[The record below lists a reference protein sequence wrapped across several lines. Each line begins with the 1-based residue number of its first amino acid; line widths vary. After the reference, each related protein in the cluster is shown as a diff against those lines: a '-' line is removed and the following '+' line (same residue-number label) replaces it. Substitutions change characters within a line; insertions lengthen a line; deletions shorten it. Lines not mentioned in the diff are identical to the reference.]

1 MKLGIIINSWNNEKT
16 IIRAINSIK
25 KNKNTKIVVID
36 DASKDNSIKI
46 LKKKKIEKKIDI
58 LHINKR
64 NIGIAKSRNIGIN
77 LCKNTNYITFID
89 GDDYL
94 NSSFVSFFFKKIKNS
109 YEDLILFNF
118 SYSLKEKI
126 RKNNFFK
133 LNKAL
138 DDKDIVDYFLK
149 YLIKPN
155 KNSLFT
161 TCWSKL
167 YKTRLL
173 LKKKNQFNEKLHLC
187 EDTDFVFRYLS
198 IDKVKKVKYFNFS
211 MYYHSLSDGK
221 LNLKKSTFGINID
234 LKNQI
239 SFLVALESCKKF
251 LLKKF
256 SNKSLL
262 NKKLN
267 HCIGAYTSIYM
278 IRSCLRI
285 NSIKTFIEV
294 YLFWKKIL
302 RKEKINFA
310 LKDYLPI
317 KANGNIIFS
326 YFLKKKFFFI
336 SIIIAYF
343 IAKKRY
349 L

>member
-1 MKLGIIINSWNNEKT
+1 
-16 IIRAINSIK
+16 
-25 KNKNTKIVVID
+25 
-36 DASKDNSIKI
+36 
-46 LKKKKIEKKIDI
+46 
-58 LHINKR
+58 
-64 NIGIAKSRNIGIN
+64 
-77 LCKNTNYITFID
+77 
-89 GDDYL
+89 
-94 NSSFVSFFFKKIKNS
+94 
-109 YEDLILFNF
+109 
-118 SYSLKEKI
+118 
-126 RKNNFFK
+126 
-133 LNKAL
+133 
-138 DDKDIVDYFLK
+138 
-149 YLIKPN
+149 
-155 KNSLFT
+155 
-161 TCWSKL
+161 
-167 YKTRLL
+167 
-173 LKKKNQFNEKLHLC
+173 
-187 EDTDFVFRYLS
+187 
-198 IDKVKKVKYFNFS
+198 

-285 NSIKTFIEV
+285 NSFKTFIEV

-310 LKDYLPI
+310 LKD
-317 KANGNIIFS
+317 
-326 YFLKKKFFFI
+326 KFFFI